1 MTTVR
6 IAARPADE
14 EGILSVVAVAFSDST
29 RDASEEL
36 EIVRATWAVE
46 DAGRLIELV
55 ADDNG
60 TVVGHVLAAP
70 GRIDGAPTAVVGVA
84 PVCVAPSHQQRGI
97 GTALMDALVHA
108 ATSRD
113 WPLLVLLGEPAYYTR
128 FGFEPAG
135 SLGLTYPPA
144 GAGSPHFQARRLDNY
159 DARLR
164 GTFTYCWE

>member
-70 GRIDGAPTAVVGVA
+70 GRIDGAPTACGRRGSGVRGA
-84 PVCVAPSHQQRGI
+84 VASATWHRDRPHGRPGPRGDV
-97 GTALMDALVHA
+97 A
-108 ATSRD
+108 
-113 WPLLVLLGEPAYYTR
+113 
-128 FGFEPAG
+128 
-135 SLGLTYPPA
+135 
-144 GAGSPHFQARRLDNY
+144 
-159 DARLR
+159 
-164 GTFTYCWE
+164 